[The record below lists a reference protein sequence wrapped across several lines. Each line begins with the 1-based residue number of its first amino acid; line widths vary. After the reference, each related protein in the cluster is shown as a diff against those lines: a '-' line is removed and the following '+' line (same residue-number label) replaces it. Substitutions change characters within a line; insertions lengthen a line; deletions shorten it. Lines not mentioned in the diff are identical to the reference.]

1 MSLTKVTYAM
11 IDGAPYN
18 ALDFGADPTGS
29 NDCTAAYNAAV
40 AKITASGEPGMLVF
54 PTGTYRFDDSIT
66 IDVSLMSVQGINSR
80 FDFTNLD
87 TSKKAI
93 TITGSVGNI
102 YDQIKD
108 VLTGVVVEGPG
119 TSGTS
124 IGIYFD
130 APSEPGP
137 AHSALRNVAV
147 TNFNYGISYGA
158 NAYILTFDHCNI
170 YANNRGVQT
179 FVGAGSNSGERITFI
194 NSSIFNNEVY
204 GVRVEDSNA
213 SVHLIGCSLD
223 YNQQAL
229 FINRGAL
236 QLTSCFL
243 EFTDPI
249 GGQDPRFLFADGLGG
264 NTVGV
269 MFSDCVFKIGAVA
282 APASTPVFD
291 VTSTVN
297 LSHSNC
303 YFFLNSNR
311 TEIFKMRTGSFYN
324 EVNAKAQYVGGS
336 FRTLDAGCIYAIN
349 SSGQNSVGIKTN
361 QQISTETPLYNVY
374 NVVSI
379 TDIFTSTFA
388 TGNVATSNITVTEGI
403 YTLYVHTYS
412 GLNSTAIGEYL
423 ITRKGTGTAVTTV
436 VANASVSVAVN
447 GSYFIE
453 VTNTSGGNRTLDCT
467 IVKQAIVNIV

>member
-1 MSLTKVTYAM
+1 MSLTKATYSM
-11 IDGAPYN
+11 INGAPYN
-18 ALDFGADPTGS
+18 ALDYDADPTGT

-40 AKITASGEPGMLVF
+40 AEITASGEPGMLVF
-54 PTGTYRFDDSIT
+54 PTGTYKFDSPIT
-66 IDVSLMSVQGINSR
+66 LDVSLMSVQGINSR
-80 FDFTNLD
+80 FDFTNIA
-87 TSKKAI
+87 TSETAI
-93 TITGSVGNI
+93 TITGSVGDI
-102 YDQIKD
+102 YSQIKD
-108 VLTGVVVEGPG
+108 VLTGVVIEGPG
-119 TSGTS
+119 ATGTS
-124 IGIYFD
+124 IGIYFN
-130 APSEPGP
+130 AASEPGP
-137 AHSALRNVAV
+137 AHAALRNVAV
-147 TNFNYGISYGA
+147 TGFNYGISYGS

-170 YANNRGVQT
+170 YANTRGVQT
-179 FVGAGSNSGERITFI
+179 YVGAGNNSGERITFI
-194 NSSIFNNEVY
+194 NSSIFNNTAY

-243 EFTDPI
+243 EFTNPI
-249 GGQDPRFLFADGLGG
+249 GGQDPRFLYADGLGG

-269 MFSDCVFKIGAVA
+269 MFSDCVFKIGAVTTPTA
-282 APASTPVFD
+282 TPVFD

-303 YFFLNSNR
+303 YFYLNSNR

-324 EVNAKAQYVGGS
+324 EVNAKAQYAGGS
-336 FRTLDAGCIYAIN
+336 FRTLDAGCVYTIN

-361 QQISTETPLYNVY
+361 QNIYNAIPEYGVYST
-374 NVVSI
+374 VSI
-379 TDIFTSTFA
+379 TDIFTSAFA
-388 TGNVATSNITVTEGI
+388 TGNIATSNIIVTEGI
-403 YTLYVHTYS
+403 YTLYVHTYT

-436 VANASVSVAVN
+436 VANAAVSVAVN
-447 GSYFIE
+447 GSYNVE